1 LSSVAKWDPDW
12 QCPESLL
19 VKRRRERISSWAH
32 GMTIVVLG
40 STISEPICRHGA
52 ADRRIETGT
61 CPGRRANLPL
71 QEASA
76 GDAMTSESEQ
86 ELKGP
91 RSFDVWSR
99 RDGTTVTINERVDE
113 GGRRTVVWTVVVAD
127 KAKTVIVA
135 NDATDVARKLIAMCG
150 GNVQAAHDAITRAA
164 RGQKRTRG
172 KPNVDDTGWI
182 LAAIA
187 LRRRDGCS
195 DNEALKRVADLKRVA
210 GLVRNAD
217 KVEAMTRRMRN
228 KLAGGTLED
237 FAQSP
242 HAQAAG
248 GADFGAKI
256 LNIFEGIASG
266 RITRAEL
273 LATSEANRII
283 LGT

>member
-1 LSSVAKWDPDW
+1 
-12 QCPESLL
+12 
-19 VKRRRERISSWAH
+19 
-32 GMTIVVLG
+32 
-40 STISEPICRHGA
+40 
-52 ADRRIETGT
+52 
-61 CPGRRANLPL
+61 
-71 QEASA
+71 
-76 GDAMTSESEQ
+76 MTSKSEQ
-86 ELKGP
+86 ELKRP
-91 RSFDVWSR
+91 RSVDVWSR
-99 RDGTTVTINERVDE
+99 RDGTTVTINEKVDE
-113 GGRRTVVWTVVVAD
+113 GGRRTVVRTVVVAD

-150 GNVQAAHDAITRAA
+150 GNVQAAHDAISRAA
-164 RGQKRTRG
+164 RAQKRTRG

-195 DNEALKRVADLKRVA
+195 DNEALKRVA